1 MKQLNNSETENLPF
15 PKNMAFLWSELISYL
30 FLDEMLTICTVPSFQ
45 KRKIDVE
52 PTQSVIALPFAVA
65 FVFLAYN
72 YDAVRNFSMFNLPLA
87 TSHRHRL
94 QISLL
99 ANWLTSIPTEFQGE
113 WKLINSLDLLNTRSK
128 ILRRSLIHCFDFTL
142 FLWGVGFRQN

>member
-1 MKQLNNSETENLPF
+1 MLWNNLLGNYQTKNLPY
-15 PKNMAFLWSELISYL
+15 PKTYGFFVIRVNALSANPTKWSNTLKQFVGCYYECKEKLFILEEL
-30 FLDEMLTICTVPSFQ
+30 LTICTFSSFQ

-72 YDAVRNFSMFNLPLA
+72 YDAVRNFSFYKTSLA
-87 TSHRHRL
+87 SSLMDHL

-99 ANWLTSIPTEFQGE
+99 AN
-113 WKLINSLDLLNTRSK
+113 
-128 ILRRSLIHCFDFTL
+128 
-142 FLWGVGFRQN
+142 